1 MQLGMQSQ
9 HKQQKKKEIPQD
21 NSKKV
26 HPKKEPIPSKKV
38 HLKKEPKPRTKKRKS
53 KKSAEEAKDRLSYIV
68 EAQPDKISPAVAVTA
83 SDMMS
88 IQGLISL
95 LLTIILC
102 ITLSYLAVT
111 FGADKLT
118 MHWMGV

>member
-21 NSKKV
+21 KSKKES
-26 HPKKEPIPSKKV
+26 PKKKPNPPP
-38 HLKKEPKPRTKKRKS
+38 KEEKKKRHS
-53 KKSAEEAKDRLSYIV
+53 KKSAQEAKDRLSNIV
-68 EAQPDKISPAVAVTA
+68 ETQPDIASSVAVTA
-83 SDMMS
+83 PDRMS
-88 IQGLISL
+88 MQGLISL
-95 LLTIILC
+95 LLTVILC

>member
-21 NSKKV
+21 KSKKV
-26 HPKKEPIPSKKV
+26 IS
-38 HLKKEPKPRTKKRKS
+38 KKEPKPRTKNRKP
-53 KKSAEEAKDRLSYIV
+53 KKSAEEAKDRLYNIV
-68 EAQPDKISPAVAVTA
+68 ETQPDKISPVVAVAA

-111 FGADKLT
+111 FGVDKLT